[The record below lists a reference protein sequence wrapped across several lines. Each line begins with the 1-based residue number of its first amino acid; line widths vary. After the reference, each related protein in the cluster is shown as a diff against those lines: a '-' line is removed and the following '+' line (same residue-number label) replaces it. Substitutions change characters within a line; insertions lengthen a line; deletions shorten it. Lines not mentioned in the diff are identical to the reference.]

1 MLAVCV
7 RGVRVRDVCVCVCDV
22 CVRGYLSPHGSPLS
36 KVPACYRLNCQTRL
50 TRLTPSQVSLH
61 NKPDTGSVGFGFG
74 RSRELGG
81 HRAPGRGASPGAI
94 AGSWLLRGVVAR
106 TCARHGT

>member
-1 MLAVCV
+1 MLVVCV
-7 RGVRVRDVCVCVCDV
+7 RGVCVRDVCVCDV